1 MTTPIRVAIT
11 GAAGNIGY
19 AIAFR
24 IANGD
29 LFGPN
34 QPVILHMLEI
44 TPALKALEGVA
55 MELDD
60 CAFPL
65 LQGMVLTDSADEAFN
80 GVNWG
85 LLIGARPRGK
95 GMERKDLLEAN
106 GAIFKPQGE
115 AINKGAA
122 SDVRVLVVGNP
133 ANTNCLIA
141 MRNA

>member
-1 MTTPIRVAIT
+1 MRSPIRVAVT

-19 AIAFR
+19 ALVYR

-29 LFGPN
+29 LFGPD

-65 LQGMVLTDSADEAFN
+65 LASMVLPAPGGPIKIALCPPAAAISNARLMFSCPFTSEKSMSK
-80 GVNWG
+80 
-85 LLIGARPRGK
+85 LL
-95 GMERKDLLEAN
+95 
-106 GAIFKPQGE
+106 
-115 AINKGAA
+115 
-122 SDVRVLVVGNP
+122 
-133 ANTNCLIA
+133 
-141 MRNA
+141 